1 MLGQEAIPELD
12 NQLKQTIK
20 FSVYILAV
28 ACLFLGFDPRDGV
41 LWGLIIGI
49 IVGIYN
55 SITLV
60 KRIKYLPKLNP
71 ESAQK
76 FMKVRFV
83 FRMGLIMAVLF
94 FLGRRLPFVSLLGVG
109 AGILIPYYVSFSIS
123 VVETF
128 KLYQDSRAL
137 RKLKS

>member
-1 MLGQEAIPELD
+1 LLGQEAIPELD
-12 NQLKQTIK
+12 NQLKQTVR
-20 FSVYILAV
+20 FSLYILAV
-28 ACLFLGFDPRDGV
+28 VCLFLGFDPRDGV
-41 LWGLIIGI
+41 LWGLVIGI
-49 IVGIYN
+49 VVGIYN

-76 FMKVRFV
+76 FMKVRFI
-83 FRMGLIMAVLF
+83 FRLGLIMAVLF

-128 KLYQDSRAL
+128 KLYQDSKAL
-137 RKLKS
+137 RKLKP